1 MNFWLEY
8 TVPMAAMAS
17 HSGLGPGNDPQI
29 WPLLLKMMAALGV
42 VLGLMLLLSAG
53 MRKYR
58 LGREKTGDASIK
70 IKESRALGSKK
81 MLCLVE
87 VRGQDMLLGITSE
100 RVMFLSHIPPR
111 QSTASFARVMDEQNN
126 REI

>member
-1 MNFWLEY
+1 MNIWLEC
-8 TVPMAAMAS
+8 TAPVVAMAS
-17 HSGLGPGNDPQI
+17 TSGLGPGSDPQI

-53 MRKYR
+53 LRKYR
-58 LGREKTGDASIK
+58 LGREKSGDASIK

-87 VRGQDMLLGITSE
+87 VRGQDMLLGITAE
-100 RVMFLSHIPPR
+100 RIMFLSHIPPR
-111 QSTASFARVMDEQNN
+111 QSTASFAQVMDEQNS

>member
-1 MNFWLEY
+1 MNFCLEY
-8 TVPMAAMAS
+8 ISPLAAIAS
-17 HSGLGPGNDPQI
+17 NSALGTGSDPQI

-53 MRKYR
+53 LRKYR
-58 LGREKTGDASIK
+58 FGREKAGNASIK
-70 IKESRALGSKK
+70 IKESRALGSRK

-100 RVMFLSHIPPR
+100 RIMFLSHIPPR
-111 QSTASFARVMDEQNN
+111 QSTAAFAQVMDEQNKK
-126 REI
+126 EI